1 MTVKE
6 KKKKRWGKGFESAGG
21 KRNIS
26 GRCQNYQGDLGGVPT
41 TERKRNDKKKG
52 CHQSPI
58 EQCFNHFQL
67 GLTLLNICSPFSVK

>member
-26 GRCQNYQGDLGGVPT
+26 GRCQNYQGDLGGVPDRDKRQK
-41 TERKRNDKKKG
+41 EREMIKKKVAI
-52 CHQSPI
+52 SP
-58 EQCFNHFQL
+58 
-67 GLTLLNICSPFSVK
+67 P